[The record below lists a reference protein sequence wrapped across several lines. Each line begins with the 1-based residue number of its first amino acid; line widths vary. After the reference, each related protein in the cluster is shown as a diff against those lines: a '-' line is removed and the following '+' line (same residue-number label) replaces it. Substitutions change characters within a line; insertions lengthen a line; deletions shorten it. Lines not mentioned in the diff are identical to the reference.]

1 MNKEFVAA
9 LPNKFV
15 ENTRTLCGERGEKWL
30 NDLPDTI
37 AELEKEWN
45 ITAAG
50 HFRNLSYNYVANASL
65 SDGTPAVIKVA
76 LPLNDV
82 EIYGEAAYLQAID
95 GHGAVECL
103 RFDRERQAVLLER
116 ITPGV
121 NLRSECRKDRERAV
135 GVGIDLLKRLL
146 RPVPTEVDDYINLDD
161 WFDGLRNSEGTAFP
175 QDLAER
181 ALAFYAE
188 LSTDTG
194 NTFLIHGDLH
204 HDNIL
209 TAKREKF
216 LAIDPKGMVGHV
228 GYDIGVFLNHH
239 RDWLDWD
246 TRLDGKMDRAVT
258 HFATAF
264 DLEEVV
270 VRKWAF
276 CKMVLTWWWLF
287 DEMPEMF
294 SDELGFSDLWKV

>member
-37 AELEKEWN
+37 AALEKEWN

-103 RFDRERQAVLLER
+103 RFDRERQAVLLDG

-146 RPVPTEVDDYINLDD
+146 RLLYHCHTRSRLCLLLQSSY
-161 WFDGLRNSEGTAFP
+161 
-175 QDLAER
+175 
-181 ALAFYAE
+181 LAFYVR
-188 LSTDTG
+188 LPLL
-194 NTFLIHGDLH
+194 FLPALNRQSLYPSYVFVPDRRLCCQYLMEFH
-204 HDNIL
+204 HYITIL
-209 TAKREKF
+209 LR
-216 LAIDPKGMVGHV
+216 
-228 GYDIGVFLNHH
+228 
-239 RDWLDWD
+239 
-246 TRLDGKMDRAVT
+246 
-258 HFATAF
+258 
-264 DLEEVV
+264 
-270 VRKWAF
+270 
-276 CKMVLTWWWLF
+276 
-287 DEMPEMF
+287 
-294 SDELGFSDLWKV
+294 